1 VPALVV
7 VGFKSPFHLLRVNE
21 CKRFTTDRWMAAD
34 SVPLIEPASRFWLA
48 LLMNLFRFPLLAFV
62 LTFLAQWFSA
72 QMGNFYRAKKGPMP
86 QDDQSDFGI
95 VEAATLTLLGLII
108 GFSFSMAITRYDQ
121 RKNYEAAEAN
131 AIGTEYLRADVL
143 PGDDAALVRE
153 LLKKY
158 IDLRVQSYTVRDTV
172 QLSKIDT
179 DTADMQNELWSAVRH
194 GAEFQPTPVVAL
206 AVSGMN
212 DVLDSQGYTQA
223 AWWNTIPV
231 AAWILMMTIA
241 ICCNLLIGY
250 GAHRKARG
258 LLSILPLVIS
268 ISFFFMADIDTPRS
282 GIIRVVPQNL
292 LALSQSL
299 HPR

>member
-1 VPALVV
+1 ML
-7 VGFKSPFHLLRVNE
+7 
-21 CKRFTTDRWMAAD
+21 
-34 SVPLIEPASRFWLA
+34 LIEPGSRFRLA

-62 LTFLAQWFSA
+62 LAFLVQWLSA
-72 QMGNFYRAKKGPMP
+72 QMGNFYREKRGPMQE
-86 QDDQSDFGI
+86 QDRSDFGT
-95 VEAATLTLLGLII
+95 VEGATLTLLGLII
-108 GFSFSMAITRYDQ
+108 GFSFSMAISRYDQ
-121 RKNYEAAEAN
+121 RKDYEEAEAN
-131 AIGTEYLRADVL
+131 AIGTEYVRADVL
-143 PGDDAALVRE
+143 PGSDAELVRE
-153 LLKKY
+153 LLRRY
-158 IDLRVQSYTVRDTV
+158 TDLRVQSYTVRDTV
-172 QLSKIDT
+172 QLSKIDA
-179 DTADMQNELWSAVRH
+179 DTAEVQQELWSTVRH
-194 GAEFQPTPVVAL
+194 GAALQPNPVVAL

-250 GAHRKARG
+250 GARRKARG

-268 ISFFFMADIDTPRS
+268 ISFFFIADIDSPSR

-292 LALSQSL
+292 LALSQSM

>member
-1 VPALVV
+1 
-7 VGFKSPFHLLRVNE
+7 
-21 CKRFTTDRWMAAD
+21 
-34 SVPLIEPASRFWLA
+34 
-48 LLMNLFRFPLLAFV
+48 MNLFRFPLLAFV
-62 LTFLAQWFSA
+62 VAFLVQWFSA
-72 QMGNFYRAKKGPMP
+72 QIGNFYREKKGPM
-86 QDDQSDFGI
+86 QEYDRSDFGT
-95 VEAATLTLLGLII
+95 VEAASLTLLALII
-108 GFSFSMAITRYDQ
+108 GFSFSMAISRYDQ
-121 RKNYEAAEAN
+121 RKDYEEAEAN
-131 AIGTEYLRADVL
+131 AISTEYVRVDVL
-143 PGDDAALVRE
+143 PGDDAELVRE

-158 IDLRVQSYTVRDTV
+158 TDLRLQSYTVRDTV
-172 QLSKIDT
+172 QLSKIDAE
-179 DTADMQNELWSAVRH
+179 TAEVQQKLWSAVRH
-194 GAEFQPTPVVAL
+194 GAVLQPDPVVAL

-231 AAWILMMTIA
+231 AAWILMMTVA

-250 GAHRKARG
+250 GAHGKARG

-268 ISFFFMADIDTPRS
+268 ISFFFIADIDSPSR